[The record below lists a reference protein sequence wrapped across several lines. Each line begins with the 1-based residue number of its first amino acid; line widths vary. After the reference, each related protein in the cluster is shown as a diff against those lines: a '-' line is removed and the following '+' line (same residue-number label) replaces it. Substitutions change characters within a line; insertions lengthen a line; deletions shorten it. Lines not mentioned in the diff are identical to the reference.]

1 MSDRQITTSTSYSDS
16 LIKLIPSEFIAA
28 YLAIHNTVISTELP
42 EEKIHYVLLVC
53 SAILLLCQP
62 FYLNKTLKVSNISQI
77 VVSCICFVVWAISL
91 GGILDFYEWYVPV
104 YSTLAI
110 ILWTMVSP
118 LLVSK

>member
-1 MSDRQITTSTSYSDS
+1 MSDRQITDTTSYSDS

-42 EEKIHYVLLVC
+42 EEKIHYILLVC
-53 SAILLLCQP
+53 GAILLLFQP
-62 FYLNKTLKVSNISQI
+62 FYLSKALNVKNISQI
-77 VVSCICFVVWAISL
+77 IMSSICFIVWVISL
-91 GGILDFYEWYVPV
+91 GGVLDFYEWYVPV

-110 ILWTMVSP
+110 ILWTTISP